1 MSRINGKDTVLEV
14 SVRSYLH
21 EHGFRFRK
29 NDSRYP
35 GKPDILLPKY
45 NTIVFIHGCFWHGHD
60 CKEVQIPK
68 TNTSFWDAKIKRNIE
83 RDAHVIEDLKEL
95 DWRVI
100 VLWECEI
107 NNVAKRASRFQELEN
122 QLIGS
127 KDCLH

>member
-1 MSRINGKDTVLEV
+1 
-14 SVRSYLH
+14 
-21 EHGFRFRK
+21 
-29 NDSRYP
+29 
-35 GKPDILLPKY
+35 
-45 NTIVFIHGCFWHGHD
+45 
-60 CKEVQIPK
+60 VQIPK